1 MMPMCG
7 SIDVAFRLVYVCCE
21 PLLLACSVNNSDST
35 PGYLYIT
42 ITISNVIQI
51 LYHQFHIVNLSLSFL
66 PFNRWVHLLP
76 SLMVLTVMKR
86 YVAMR
91 GIDTPVC
98 NIEIS
103 LKGWSSNRLGSGW
116 NHVSL
121 SSLISWS
128 VTIVCIDMGDKNWGT
143 SGVKDHRCG
152 YEVNASG
159 HIIKTQRGV
168 HHQGMV
174 ITDQTHFDY
183 LLCTHAL
190 PTILSTWCNSHDLS
204 IQAVFVHCC

>member
-1 MMPMCG
+1 MIPMCG

-35 PGYLYIT
+35 PRYLYIT
-42 ITISNVIQI
+42 ITQISISNYEIDTNIV
-51 LYHQFHIVNLSLSFL
+51 YHLFHIVNLLLSFL

-91 GIDTPVC
+91 GIDIPVC

-116 NHVSL
+116 KSCKSQQPHFLACNL
-121 SSLISWS
+121 CLQW
-128 VTIVCIDMGDKNWGT
+128 
-143 SGVKDHRCG
+143 
-152 YEVNASG
+152 YEWQKLG
-159 HIIKTQRGV
+159 HIWCQRSPLWIWGKCKWAYYQNTTWSSPSGYGHNWSDTLWLPSV
-168 HHQGMV
+168 HSCLAHHPVNMM
-174 ITDQTHFDY
+174 
-183 LLCTHAL
+183 
-190 PTILSTWCNSHDLS
+190 
-204 IQAVFVHCC
+204 